1 MGSETRAADQG
12 DRNCPDLLITNFS
25 RMAGSAS
32 WGHNGPVS
40 RGCVLIRRLSALA
53 LLAGAIPVLV
63 ACADQEAAAPAALVQ
78 VEAQAVELAP
88 FADELN
94 TVGTLESVD
103 KVSLAARAGGR
114 IERILVREGEVVQ
127 AGQLLVVLDQKQSQ
141 AELAAARAVMEQNK
155 VDFRRFE
162 FLAEQGAASAFQRDR
177 FREALLQSQEAVRV
191 READLAFK
199 DLRAPISGIV
209 SDLEVR
215 VGDVIR
221 EGTPFTSLIRND
233 RLQVRVDVP
242 AVYAS
247 RLRLGQQ
254 VFVEA
259 PGGGGTL
266 ATGQVSF
273 VDPSVTAD
281 TQGLLVTMQFQ
292 NPGPDLRNGM
302 RLSTRVVFDT
312 APQLSVP
319 FSAVRQTSGQSFVFR
334 VGSLQDLRS
343 NPGQLTPEQLAAL
356 PADGTYALQTPV
368 ELGFVQGERYPV
380 FKGLQ
385 QGERVIS
392 SNLIRL
398 RHGTPVFVK

>member
-1 MGSETRAADQG
+1 M
-12 DRNCPDLLITNFS
+12 
-25 RMAGSAS
+25 
-32 WGHNGPVS
+32 HNGAD
-40 RGCVLIRRLSALA
+40 RQGCVLIRRLWSLA
-53 LLAGAIPVLV
+53 VLTGAVPVLV
-63 ACADQEAAAPAALVQ
+63 ACADQEAAAPAALVPVDVQ
-78 VEAQAVELAP
+78 PVELAP
-88 FADELN
+88 FAEELN

-127 AGQLLVVLDQKQSQ
+127 AGQLLVVLDQKQAQ
-141 AELAAARAVMEQNK
+141 AELAAAKAVREQNR

-177 FREALLQSQEAVRV
+177 FREALLQSEEAVRV

-215 VGDVIR
+215 EGDVIR

-254 VFVEA
+254 VVVEA
-259 PGGGGTL
+259 PAGGATL

-281 TQGLLVTMQFQ
+281 TQGLLVTMPFQ

-302 RLSTRVVFDT
+302 RLRTRVVFDT

-334 VGSLQDLRS
+334 VGSLDDLRA
-343 NPGQLTPEQLAAL
+343 NPGQLPPEQLAAL

-368 ELGFVQGERYPV
+368 QLGFVQGERYPV
-380 FKGLQ
+380 LQGLQ
-385 QGERVIS
+385 QGERVIA

-398 RHGTPVFVK
+398 RHGTPVFVN

>member
-1 MGSETRAADQG
+1 M
-12 DRNCPDLLITNFS
+12 
-25 RMAGSAS
+25 
-32 WGHNGPVS
+32 
-40 RGCVLIRRLSALA
+40 LIRRLSALA
-53 LLAGAIPVLV
+53 LLFGAVPVIV
-63 ACADQEAAAPAALVQ
+63 ACADQDRPPPTALVS
-78 VEAQAVELAP
+78 VEAQPVELAP
-88 FADELN
+88 FAEELN

-127 AGQLLVVLDQKQSQ
+127 AGQLLVVLDQKQAQ
-141 AELAAARAVMEQNK
+141 AELAAARAVMEQNR

-177 FREALLQSQEAVRV
+177 FREALLQSEEAVRV
-191 READLAFK
+191 RQADLAFK
-199 DLRAPISGIV
+199 DLQAPISGIV

-215 VGDVIR
+215 EGDVIR

-254 VFVEA
+254 VVVEA
-259 PGGGGTL
+259 PGGAPL

-281 TQGLLVTMQFQ
+281 TQGLLVTMPFQ

-302 RLSTRVVFDT
+302 RLRTRVVFDT
-312 APQLSVP
+312 TPQLSVP

-334 VGSLQDLRS
+334 LGTLEDLRA
-343 NPGQLTPEQLAAL
+343 NPGQLTPGQLALL
-356 PADGTYALQTPV
+356 PPDGTYALQTPV

-380 FKGLQ
+380 LQGLQ
-385 QGERVIS
+385 QGERVIA

-398 RHGTPVFVK
+398 RHGTPVFVQ